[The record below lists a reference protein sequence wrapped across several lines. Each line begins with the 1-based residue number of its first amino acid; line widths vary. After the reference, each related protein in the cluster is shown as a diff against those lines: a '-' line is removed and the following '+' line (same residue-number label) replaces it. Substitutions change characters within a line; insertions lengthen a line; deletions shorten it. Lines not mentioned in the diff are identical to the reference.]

1 LPRDAETLGLL
12 ALMLLHD
19 SRRNARTDPA
29 GELILLEEQDR
40 SLWDAAEIRE
50 GLELV
55 DTALRLRN
63 VGPYQLQAA
72 IAALHAQADTYDRT
86 DWRQINALYVELH
99 AISPSPVIAL
109 NHAVAIAMSE
119 GIEKGL
125 HHVDAIGAN
134 GELDDYHLFHA
145 ARADLLRRLR
155 RMPEAIK
162 AYSRALELTK
172 NPIEQNYLRRR
183 LIELTPNAS

>member
-1 LPRDAETLGLL
+1 
-12 ALMLLHD
+12 
-19 SRRNARTDPA
+19 
-29 GELILLEEQDR
+29 
-40 SLWDAAEIRE
+40 
-50 GLELV
+50 
-55 DTALRLRN
+55 
-63 VGPYQLQAA
+63 
-72 IAALHAQADTYDRT
+72 
-86 DWRQINALYVELH
+86 VELH

-119 GIEKGL
+119 GVEKGL
-125 HHVDAIGAN
+125 RRVDEIGAN

-162 AYSRALELTK
+162 AYSRALELAQ